1 MRREDTK
8 VLPAIEAILATG
20 TQGGAAD
27 WLGITEG
34 EFGRMHSRLGQL
46 AKSFLSGEPVP
57 RERRPYKKRTAKDQS
72 GLGLK
77 TGCLKL
83 DDYRKELLPCLG
95 SI

>member
-1 MRREDTK
+1 VRREDTK

-57 RERRPYKKRTAKDQS
+57 RERGRTRSAPQEINQAS
-72 GLGLK
+72 GS
-77 TGCLKL
+77 KL
-83 DDYRKELLPCLG
+83 AA
-95 SI
+95 